1 MESSDYLQTENF
13 MAYFFLYF
21 INFRI
26 FFIYSHTILKYFPDI
41 GLGFF
46 TIKFNF
52 IHFTAVFRIV
62 FGIFS

>member
-1 MESSDYLQTENF
+1 MGI
-13 MAYFFLYF
+13 FFLYF

-26 FFIYSHTILKYFPDI
+26 FFIYSRTISKHFPDI

-46 TIKFNF
+46 TIKFNP